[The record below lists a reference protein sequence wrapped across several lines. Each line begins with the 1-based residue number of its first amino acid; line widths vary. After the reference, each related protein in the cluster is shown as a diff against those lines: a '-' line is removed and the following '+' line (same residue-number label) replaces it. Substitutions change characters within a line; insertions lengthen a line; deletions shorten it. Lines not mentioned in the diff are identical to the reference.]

1 MPPQGQPRP
10 KAAPQGQPMGE
21 MDEIQIPPQPK
32 PQPQQFRPTPNTAQ
46 TAPLRPAPGVK
57 PAPAYAPAQQPLD
70 NGSSGAMD
78 EVALPSADELE
89 KLLGGM
95 SGQK

>member
-1 MPPQGQPRP
+1 
-10 KAAPQGQPMGE
+10 MGE

-46 TAPLRPAPGVK
+46 AAPLRPAPGVK
-57 PAPAYAPAQQPLD
+57 PAPAHTPAQQPLD
-70 NGSSGAMD
+70 SGSSGAMD